1 MIKVGW
7 EGVSQFSVTLFSSHS
22 AEKFPKE
29 TFHCCTVFGYRKHLF
44 IKGVTSRSSVDLS
57 CVEVRKTFVEEPLCA
72 VFLKFSVSE
81 TFWIR
86 GGGINILPSD
96 LCCLIVPKL
105 LVVESF
111 VVSLISGVMSR
122 PCVEIFCLA
131 VSEDF
136 LGNNSVLCFRKMPIA
151 KKFLDNR
158 GGGGDDQNFSVGNLS
173 HSSETSPSG
182 IF

>member
-7 EGVSQFSVTLFSSHS
+7 EGVSQISVTLFSSHS

-29 TFHCCTVFGYRKHLF
+29 TLHCCTVFGYRKHLF

-57 CVEVRKTFVEEPLCA
+57 CVEVRKTFVEKPFCA
-72 VFLKFSVSE
+72 VFLNFSVSE

-105 LVVESF
+105 LLVESF
-111 VVSLISGVMSR
+111 DVSLVSGVMSR
-122 PCVEIFCLA
+122 PSVEFFLCRSTAKFRRGTFCA
-131 VSEDF
+131 VFQKISVSEKRY
-136 LGNNSVLCFRKMPIA
+136 G
-151 KKFLDNR
+151 
-158 GGGGDDQNFSVGNLS
+158 
-173 HSSETSPSG
+173 
-182 IF
+182 